1 MTPLPDTLDLTAA
14 RSLVSKIR
22 GGTLFAAP
30 LETANEAWDLLGYGL
45 SYLPVGTPPFGAT
58 AFPAVIDDNEA
69 AELLEGLADAA
80 PGFTGPIT
88 GIILGKLAVWALQL
102 LLGRIIGH

>member
-1 MTPLPDTLDLTAA
+1 MTPFPDALDLAVS
-14 RSLVSKIR
+14 RSLIAKIR
-22 GGTLFAAP
+22 GGTLFTAP
-30 LETANEAWDLLGYGL
+30 QETANEAWDLLGYGL

-58 AFPAVIDDNEA
+58 ALPAVITDNEA
-69 AELLEGLADAA
+69 ADLLEGLADAK

-88 GIILGKLAVWALQL
+88 GVIIAKLAAWAISL